1 MSHTGSKKQPKTRI
15 TQGKV
20 MSHKAS
26 SGKDCRVNVRI
37 SKEEYE
43 RLTEIA
49 QVTGVNNVSAVIR
62 QAVSDLTKEKAVE
75 TALQGMEDR
84 IAATLIRTLREVSRV
99 REDSQL
105 LIALI
110 DQLVQ
115 FQFHVEPPIIDKEA
129 AKITAT
135 TRYNFFIESLTKSMS
150 PREKRAKLSK
160 KIEAALVE
168 NENN

>member
-1 MSHTGSKKQPKTRI
+1 MSHRASPGKECRI
-15 TQGKV
+15 
-20 MSHKAS
+20 
-26 SGKDCRVNVRI
+26 NVRI

-43 RLTEIA
+43 RLEEIA
-49 QVTGVNNVSAVIR
+49 KVTGVKNVSAVIR
-62 QAVSDLTKEKAVE
+62 QAVRDLTKEKSVE

-115 FQFHVEPPIIDKEA
+115 FQLTATPEIFDKES
-129 AKITAT
+129 AT
-135 TRYNFFIESLTKSMS
+135 IAGNRRYSSFLETLRKSIS
-150 PREKRAKLSK
+150 PPEKSARLSK
-160 KIEAALVE
+160 KLEREVQ
-168 NENN
+168 